1 MTSKSMQKALAGTMV
16 VASAIGVL
24 GTVGG
29 LECGSI
35 DWVVAI
41 FYIFMCVVLFLMG
54 SVLLGAAK

>member
-1 MTSKSMQKALAGTMV
+1 MTSKSIQKALAGMMV
-16 VASAIGVL
+16 VSSAIGVL

-29 LECGSI
+29 LEFGSI
-35 DWVVAI
+35 DWVAAI